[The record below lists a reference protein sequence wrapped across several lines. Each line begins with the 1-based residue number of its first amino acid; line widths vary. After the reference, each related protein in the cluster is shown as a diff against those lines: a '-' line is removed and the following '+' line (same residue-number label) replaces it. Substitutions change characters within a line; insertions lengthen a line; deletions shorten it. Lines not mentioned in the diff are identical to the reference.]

1 MVSFCFLLLPGLN
14 FFDIFRTQKLFF
26 GINNEMGNFC
36 MGDEGGYGIADQPPK
51 GHHFRPRARL
61 YYDHK
66 KPCRTKYLDKM
77 NCFQSPDIIFNW
89 I

>member
-1 MVSFCFLLLPGLN
+1 
-14 FFDIFRTQKLFF
+14 
-26 GINNEMGNFC
+26 
-36 MGDEGGYGIADQPPK
+36 MGDVGGYGIADQPPK

-77 NCFQSPDIIFNW
+77 NCYQSIYIIFKW